1 MLGFPAQSMQTRN
14 PGQRGRPSH
23 IVPVTLGLVVI
34 KPWQVLRCVPTLRR
48 ILPSLVPHC
57 LIYPPQQPHRE
68 VWGPHIS
75 TLEMTKPR
83 LGRLGLSP
91 ICFLLL
97 SPPNAVPRSQGYDSL
112 AGGGG
117 QIIPELPSPPP
128 GFFSRGALLS
138 YVSRLQGEK
147 FQNPFFSSKYQCLSD
162 NQGPASSIL
171 FS

>member
-14 PGQRGRPSH
+14 PGQRGRPPH
-23 IVPVTLGLVVI
+23 IVLVTLGLVVI
-34 KPWQVLRCVPTLRR
+34 KPRQVLRCVPTLRR
-48 ILPSLVPHC
+48 ILLSLVPHC

-97 SPPNAVPRSQGYDSL
+97 SSPNAVPRSQGYDSL

-117 QIIPELPSPPP
+117 AWRGSADN
-128 GFFSRGALLS
+128 SRTPISSSRVLLS
-138 YVSRLQGEK
+138 GGPVELCFEVARRK
-147 FQNPFFSSKYQCLSD
+147 SSE
-162 NQGPASSIL
+162 SIL
-171 FS
+171 FQQIPMS